1 MVRTMDFVL
10 TLLELFAACF
20 IVLCVLNFLAKL
32 FFPAFTFVLDT
43 VCNALGRGLLLIFFT
58 FASSIFLFGI
68 IFWNRAL
75 IAVSIIALF
84 LVWMYAEQ
92 NSKTA
97 IQEDGASSTLSH
109 RNSSGF
115 SKFLAGLGLG
125 YFVFGNNDTGSTYSP
140 YDDFSDD
147 DPGNDFCHEDIDTD
161 SDFSDDYADDFS
173 DD

>member
-1 MVRTMDFVL
+1 MRTMDFVL

-58 FASSIFLFGI
+58 FASSLFLFGI

-125 YFVFGNNDTGSTYSP
+125 YFVFGNSDNENAQFLH
-140 YDDFSDD
+140 DDFPNDD
-147 DPGNDFCHEDIDTD
+147 QHNDFCLDEDTD
-161 SDFSDDYADDFS
+161 SDFSDDYADDIL